1 MPTPLRLALVGY
13 GSSGRTIHAP
23 LLRAEPGLEV
33 TDVVTGDRERAE
45 AALAEHPGVFVHP
58 SPEALWRAVADGERA
73 VDVVVLASP
82 NAAHAEQA
90 LAAIGLGIPV
100 VVDKPLALTAQEA
113 RGVVDAALAAG
124 VGLTVFQNRRWDGEH
139 RALRRLLDDDALG
152 RVLRYEARFE
162 RWRPQPKDRWRE
174 QLPGEQGGGLLLD
187 LQSHLVDGALHLF
200 GPAVDVLAELESVTT
215 VGEDVTFLRLRHE
228 CGVVSHLSA
237 TSLAGAPGPRTRV
250 LGTEASYVV
259 AGVDD
264 EPTPWAALADAPGS
278 RGWLLRGDERE
289 PVERADGDWSAFYAA
304 VVPWVRGESRP
315 PVDPADAVATLAVL
329 DAARTSA
336 RTGQVQA
343 VGGRAQD

>member
-13 GSSGRTIHAP
+13 GSSARTIHTP
-23 LLRAEPGLEV
+23 LLHAEPGLRV

-45 AALAEHPGVFVHP
+45 AALAEHPGSFVHP
-58 SPEALWRAVADGERA
+58 SAGALWSSVRGGERA

-100 VVDKPLALTAQEA
+100 VVDKPLALTAAEGREVAEA
-113 RGVVDAALAAG
+113 ARSAG
-124 VGLTVFQNRRWDGEH
+124 VGLTVFQNRRWDAEH
-139 RALRRLLDDDALG
+139 RALRRLLQDGALG

-162 RWRPQPKDRWRE
+162 RWRPEPKQRWRE

-187 LQSHLVDGALHLF
+187 LQSHLVDGALDLF
-200 GPAVDVLAELESVTT
+200 GPAVDVLAELASVST

-228 CGVVSHLSA
+228 SGVVSHLSA

-250 LGTEASYVV
+250 LGTHGSYVV

-264 EPTPWAALADAPGS
+264 EPQPWRLADADGA
-278 RGWLLRGDERE
+278 RGWLLRGPESE
-289 PVERADGDWSAFYAA
+289 PTPVPLPPGGWTEFYAG
-304 VVPWVRGESRP
+304 VVRWAAGGEP
-315 PVDPADAVATLAVL
+315 APVDPRDAVATLAVL
-329 DAARTSA
+329 DAARVSA
-336 RTGQVQA
+336 RTGQVQP
-343 VGGRAQD
+343 VTP